1 MIDRKSFYRS
11 FNSFFWGIEINSI
24 AHELDLRETGL
35 ACPLTNTDS
44 TPFFLARHRDAK
56 NPLRGGSKQKSA
68 PLFLFNPRKNKKN
81 SALQRIKKIVTKK
94 KLWRAKTQ
102 RRKESPL
109 PPCKGEFSQL
119 AFNFGNKKFRISPK
133 DFPSQF
139 NSYASKDA
147 TPPF

>member
-11 FNSFFWGIEINSI
+11 FNSFFWGIEINST

-81 SALQRIKKIVTKK
+81 PLYSGLRKSLPKKSYG
-94 KLWRAKTQ
+94 AQ

-133 DFPSQF
+133 DFPTQF

>member
-1 MIDRKSFYRS
+1 MARK
-11 FNSFFWGIEINSI
+11 
-24 AHELDLRETGL
+24 DLPAEGL
-35 ACPLTNTDS
+35 PTVGRQA
-44 TPFFLARHRDAK
+44 
-56 NPLRGGSKQKSA
+56 
-68 PLFLFNPRKNKKN
+68 
-81 SALQRIKKIVTKK
+81 
-94 KLWRAKTQ
+94 Q